1 MSRGQVGVM
10 LPQSCF
16 ESVSPLGIFG
26 GHKEALGLIFAVTR
40 KVHCGQNNNPAA
52 WALGLDR

>member
-1 MSRGQVGVM
+1 M